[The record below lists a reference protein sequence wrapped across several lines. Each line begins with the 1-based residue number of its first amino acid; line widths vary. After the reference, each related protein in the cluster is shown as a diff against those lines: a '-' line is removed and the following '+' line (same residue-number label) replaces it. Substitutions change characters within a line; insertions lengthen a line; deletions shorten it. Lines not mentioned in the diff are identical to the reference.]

1 MCLDEWV
8 AAFPENITISG
19 PTKFEVG
26 ANAFLVFILLIKVQN
41 FIFDRNSLLW
51 PATTG
56 LDGWVA
62 GFLENM
68 TISALP

>member
-26 ANAFLVFILLIKVQN
+26 ANAFFGVYSTHQSTQLY
-41 FIFDRNSLLW
+41 FDRNSLLW
-51 PATTG
+51 PAT
-56 LDGWVA
+56 A
-62 GFLENM
+62 GVD
-68 TISALP
+68 